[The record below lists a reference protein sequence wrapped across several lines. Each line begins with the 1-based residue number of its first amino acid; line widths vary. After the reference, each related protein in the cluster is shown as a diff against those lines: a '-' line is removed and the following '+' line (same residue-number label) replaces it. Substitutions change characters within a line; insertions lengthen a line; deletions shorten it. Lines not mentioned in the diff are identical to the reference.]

1 MTKKRTLVAIL
12 PLIFIISIVAF
23 PIIGLGKSRQ
33 EYAADFL
40 KSTQDEIWG
49 AFSEYIYN
57 EDDET
62 EMETPLSTRSA
73 LGGLYLLDA
82 LSDLETTRLKT
93 WLLERLN
100 WGIDYNNL
108 QNASECIESLYY
120 IDEIASIG
128 TVRKNDFKEFSAN
141 RSEYT
146 VSGELGYALDEDLEP
161 TIFGTYFVVK
171 GYYFLDYINELEV
184 TNITNFVVNSL
195 EPTGGFKASPIST
208 GSSLTATFFAI
219 QTLKY
224 LNTLNLLEPN
234 KSQISQY
241 INEFFVED
249 QILESHYGG
258 YTYIP
263 EIEMQFATV
272 SATYDAVI
280 ALSLLGTSVPIV
292 EATAQWILRNQN
304 QVDGGF
310 SENALEGVERRSSSI
325 TTYQSIRILSELG
338 QLDLL
343 SEQFGDY
350 KLRWWIVLIVVIVI
364 LGGSIGGIIYYQRR
378 IRL

>member
-12 PLIFIISIVAF
+12 PLIFIISIVVF

-33 EYAADFL
+33 EYAVDFL

-120 IDEIASIG
+120 IDETASIG

-161 TIFGTYFVVK
+161 TIFGTYYVVK
-171 GYYFLDYINELEV
+171 GYYFLDYINELEI

-195 EPTGGFKASPIST
+195 DPTGGFKASPIST

-224 LNTLNLLEPN
+224 LNTLNLLESN

-241 INEFFVED
+241 INEYFVED

-272 SATYDAVI
+272 SATYDAVV

-338 QLDLL
+338 QLNLL